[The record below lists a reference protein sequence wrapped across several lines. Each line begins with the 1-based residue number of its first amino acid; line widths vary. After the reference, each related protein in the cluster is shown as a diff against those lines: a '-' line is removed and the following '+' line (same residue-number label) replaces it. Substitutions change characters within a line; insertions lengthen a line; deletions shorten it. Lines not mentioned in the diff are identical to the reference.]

1 MNSHEHMI
9 SVKTFQVI
17 QVVQTVE
24 NKMYCCL
31 YNKYSNVN
39 IVLRIKA
46 GLVILSDVQLTELAQ
61 KKAILVWLPRKSVF
75 Q

>member
-9 SVKTFQVI
+9 SVITFQVI